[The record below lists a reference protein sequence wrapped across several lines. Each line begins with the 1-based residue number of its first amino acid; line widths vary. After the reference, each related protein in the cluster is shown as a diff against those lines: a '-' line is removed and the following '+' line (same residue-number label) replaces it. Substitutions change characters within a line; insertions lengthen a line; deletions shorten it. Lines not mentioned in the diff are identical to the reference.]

1 MKEELREE
9 LREERILYGYCVKC
23 AVIRINNNVEKY
35 VIDDEFATYWGIPS
49 VAYGLTH

>member
-1 MKEELREE
+1 MKTTRV
-9 LREERILYGYCVKC
+9 LYGYCVSC

-35 VIDDEFATYWGIPS
+35 VIDDECATYWDIPS